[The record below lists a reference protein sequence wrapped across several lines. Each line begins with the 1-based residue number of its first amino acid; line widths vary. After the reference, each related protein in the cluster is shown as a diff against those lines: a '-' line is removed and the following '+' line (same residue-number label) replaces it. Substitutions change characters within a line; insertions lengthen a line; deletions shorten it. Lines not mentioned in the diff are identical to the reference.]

1 MDMHKGIFSEHL
13 PESLP
18 GGCRAYPCFRCS
30 LELQRIENSFGYCHK
45 GLVGGIGRR
54 TYFRAEGFQRLFP
67 AGGGAISW
75 VVSMLGGSFIS
86 TWTYYNTCGKW
97 WKIRTSSRKPE
108 GAGTSV
114 SSHLFHGRKLACALN
129 SAQKEMFIEICPPS
143 RTCVPVSSLLKETH
157 QPAWF
162 TFRGSWPGLYPAVPG
177 STVPLAQAGSPL

>member
-1 MDMHKGIFSEHL
+1 MAPVQELLSCESPWHLAPPLNPEFVKGRNFWVRFLCAPSRPLVVMDMHKGIFSEHL

-86 TWTYYNTCGKW
+86 TWTYYNTCGK
-97 WKIRTSSRKPE
+97 
-108 GAGTSV
+108 
-114 SSHLFHGRKLACALN
+114 
-129 SAQKEMFIEICPPS
+129 
-143 RTCVPVSSLLKETH
+143 
-157 QPAWF
+157 
-162 TFRGSWPGLYPAVPG
+162 
-177 STVPLAQAGSPL
+177 